1 MGLFLRPRFLY
12 LREKENRK
20 MRGMGIAKSRCQN
33 ALILYVF
40 EYVYIF
46 EILVTIL
53 QIWGRVLRKYPSA
66 KSSFIL
72 LYVF

>member
-1 MGLFLRPRFLY
+1 MY

-33 ALILYVF
+33 ALILYV
-40 EYVYIF
+40 YKNVYTL
-46 EILVTIL
+46 EILVTIR
-53 QIWGRVLRKYPSA
+53 QMWGRVLRKYPSA